1 MKLLLDTHIILWAI
15 TDDKK
20 LSEKARTLIL
30 SKESEIYYS
39 TASIWE
45 VMIKHM
51 FHPEHM
57 PISGKQLSNYCQKSS
72 YKMLPILDNHVYAL
86 ESLQRTQDAPK
97 HKDPFDCILLAQAKV
112 ENMLFI
118 THDSLLPYYNEKYII
133 LV

>member
-57 PISGKQLSNYCQKSS
+57 PISGKQLSNYCQKAS